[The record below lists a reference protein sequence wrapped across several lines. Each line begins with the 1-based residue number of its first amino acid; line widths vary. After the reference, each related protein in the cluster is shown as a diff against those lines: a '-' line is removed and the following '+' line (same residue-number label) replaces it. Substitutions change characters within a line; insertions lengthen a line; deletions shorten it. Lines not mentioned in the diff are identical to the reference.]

1 MKNKKFIIICLSLIV
16 ITTIC
21 ICVNTIINKK
31 DNKISLNE
39 LKNKEFVYSFEDN
52 FSESKQTIR
61 FENNNIIKT
70 LTIKSKKESL
80 NDINKTY
87 TYPMYLN
94 NGIIYVNIN
103 DHTYSYKYEN
113 KCIYDVSNED
123 IKYCIEK

>member
-1 MKNKKFIIICLSLIV
+1 MKNKKFIIICLTLIV

-31 DNKISLNE
+31 DTKISLNE

-70 LTIKSKKESL
+70 LSIKSKNESL